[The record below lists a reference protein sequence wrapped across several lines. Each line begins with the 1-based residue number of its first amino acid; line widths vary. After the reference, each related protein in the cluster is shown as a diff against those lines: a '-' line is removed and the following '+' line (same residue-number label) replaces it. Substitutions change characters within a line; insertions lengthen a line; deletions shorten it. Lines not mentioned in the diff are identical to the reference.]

1 MAKAKK
7 KKYSASDKAILGIG
21 YVLLGAFVLS
31 ILVPLLYVVIAS
43 FMDPNVLNS
52 QGISFELQ
60 ARPAPEVV
68 ETQLTIDGQK
78 LRYINQM
85 VDWQTFRWPGETYKP
100 GTLLTWTTV
109 NAGTRLFGDY
119 SGTWG
124 FIRWLEQGKRQQ
136 LERSQWMMSFTAPD
150 GRTLQWVLRSQL
162 GSGPLVLLALRGLTL
177 PDQIFTVDAAES
189 AQALTTGV
197 GNSDMDE
204 MEL

>member
-78 LRYINQM
+78 LCYFNQM
-85 VDWQTFRWPGETYKP
+85 ADWQTFRWPGETYKP

-124 FIRWLEQGKRQQ
+124 FIRWLEQGKRHP
-136 LERSQWMMSFTAPD
+136 LDRSQWMMSFTAPD
-150 GRTLQWVLRSQL
+150 GRTLQWVLHSQL
-162 GSGPLVLLALRGLTL
+162 GSGPLALLALRGLTL

-204 MEL
+204 ME